1 MSIDKVPITVRGLA
15 ALEEELK
22 HRQQVERQRI
32 IQAIAEARALGDL
45 SENAEYHAAK
55 EAQSHN
61 EGRVLELE
69 IAAWLHLPGL
79 SELPVSLLVSYLDGN
94 QSHEVPIDHGRLDM
108 RQRILLSGVARLP
121 VRQQLAAVE
130 LRLRSAVAPR
140 SVRIEDIFVQPV
152 TSVLI

>member
-1 MSIDKVPITVRGLA
+1 MASHHDQLLHTLTAAQLA
-15 ALEEELK
+15 AAN
-22 HRQQVERQRI
+22 RQGS
-32 IQAIAEARALGDL
+32 LG
-45 SENAEYHAAK
+45 N
-55 EAQSHN
+55 
-61 EGRVLELE
+61 GRVLELE

>member
-1 MSIDKVPITVRGLA
+1 MLPHQDRLLHALTDQQLA
-15 ALEEELK
+15 AAQP
-22 HRQQVERQRI
+22 RS
-32 IQAIAEARALGDL
+32 RA
-45 SENAEYHAAK
+45 SA
-55 EAQSHN
+55 
-61 EGRVLELE
+61 GRLVELE
-69 IAAWLHLPGL
+69 VAAWLHLPGL
-79 SELPVSLLVSYLDGN
+79 SDLPVSLLVSYLDGN